1 MWMRSDSGRMCRYLA
16 VVSSHRAYHVTG
28 MGVIPLIPALAS
40 RPENLPLGLVMHSS
54 YVSSI
59 PLVRMIHFALLRYI
73 NNHGE
78 VWQTSHC
85 QLDCSH

>member
-1 MWMRSDSGRMCRYLA
+1 
-16 VVSSHRAYHVTG
+16 
-28 MGVIPLIPALAS
+28 
-40 RPENLPLGLVMHSS
+40 MHSS